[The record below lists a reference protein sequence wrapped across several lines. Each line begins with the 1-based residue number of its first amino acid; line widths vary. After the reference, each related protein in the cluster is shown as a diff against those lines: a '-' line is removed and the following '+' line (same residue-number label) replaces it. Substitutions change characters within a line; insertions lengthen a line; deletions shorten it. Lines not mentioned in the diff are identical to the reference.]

1 MVSMRNCFAMTVV
14 ALALVAKVS
23 QGIFLEEVKVV
34 KKIPTTHK
42 VVALTVDD
50 GPHYKTTPDLLKV
63 LKEKNVKVT
72 MFVLGQNVKEHPE
85 LVAQAA
91 QDGHEIATHAYTHN
105 PLTKMSQAE
114 CAAELDKTE
123 AILKKIEIKP
133 HLFRP
138 PGGLYNDAVIK
149 EADKHSYTTV
159 LWSVDPKDW
168 QRPSVEK
175 VVNTVTTTV
184 EPGSIVLLHDGQYP
198 LPTPQAIGQII
209 DNLRANGYTFVTISE
224 LLEYYEVRETGLFS
238 YLNYQ
243 KILLN

>member
-14 ALALVAKVS
+14 ALALVAKLS

-42 VVALTVDD
+42 VVALTIDD
-50 GPHYKTTPDLLKV
+50 GPNDKTTPELLKI
-63 LKEKNVKVT
+63 LQEKNVKVT
-72 MFVLGQNVKEHPE
+72 MFVLGRNVKEHPE
-85 LVAQAA
+85 LVARAA
-91 QDGHEIATHAYTHN
+91 KDGHEIATHAYSHTL
-105 PLTKMSQAE
+105 LTKMSQAE
-114 CAAELDKTE
+114 CADELDKTE
-123 AILKKIEIKP
+123 AILKSIAVKP

-138 PGGLYNDAVIK
+138 PGGAYNEAVIK
-149 EADKHSYTTV
+149 EADKHCYTTV

-168 QRPSVEK
+168 QNPSVEQ
-175 VVNTVTTTV
+175 VVNAVTTTV

-198 LPTPQAIGQII
+198 LPTPKAVGQII
-209 DNLRANGYTFVTISE
+209 DNLRAKGYTFITMSE

-238 YLNYQ
+238 YLNDQ